1 MPCAPLFA
9 PLVRRREV
17 TNIAAFLVGRGLLVV
32 LLLTALRYC
41 ARVLRRRR
49 CACAGLIAELGER
62 ARARERTP
70 VSDAQAR
77 KYGRRRR
84 RVMRGAAAEGR
95 GGEGT
100 ETEDESG
107 GERARDPVPCGG
119 VREHAK
125 TVTNGNIREQMSVE
139 EALREAAL
147 EWEVQSE
154 QGDISAGAGQRRHV
168 RLLSARDK

>member
-17 TNIAAFLVGRGLLVV
+17 TNTAAFLVGRGLLVV
-32 LLLTALRYC
+32 LLLAALRYG
-41 ARVLRRRR
+41 ARVFRRRR
-49 CACAGLIAELGER
+49 CACAGLIAELVGKR

-84 RVMRGAAAEGR
+84 RVVRGAAAEGS

-100 ETEDESG
+100 EAKDESG
-107 GERARDPVPCGG
+107 GERARDPVP
-119 VREHAK
+119 
-125 TVTNGNIREQMSVE
+125 
-139 EALREAAL
+139 
-147 EWEVQSE
+147 
-154 QGDISAGAGQRRHV
+154 
-168 RLLSARDK
+168 